1 MRGGLSQ
8 AKVDHSCVCMCLRR
22 PEEGIDL
29 LELELQ
35 ELELWVQGTEIGSSE
50 RAGDALHSPPP
61 VYTVFPPGRVFF
73 CVAGGL
79 FRFSCGDI

>member
-1 MRGGLSQ
+1 
-8 AKVDHSCVCMCLRR
+8 MCLRR

-50 RAGDALHSPPP
+50 RAG
-61 VYTVFPPGRVFF
+61 V
-73 CVAGGL
+73 L
-79 FRFSCGDI
+79 FTLRLLSIPYSRLEEFSFV